1 MVAAY
6 REEGD
11 IAALSLVPGVAA
23 ITGTGREGGWLGR
36 EGGKPATIT
45 LMMKSLAHR
54 LELPPQIF
62 GVSEAM
68 DDLQDRSRAK
78 VIEIRI
84 ELGRPEVKKR
94 GRRIALLG
102 S

>member
-23 ITGTGREGGWLGR
+23 ITGTGR

-84 ELGRPEVKKR
+84 ELG
-94 GRRIALLG
+94 
-102 S
+102 

>member
-11 IAALSLVPGVAA
+11 IAALSLLPGAVA
-23 ITGTGREGGWLGR
+23 ITGTGREGGQASNHHIDDEESCPQIGAA
-36 EGGKPATIT
+36 G
-45 LMMKSLAHR
+45 

>member
-1 MVAAY
+1 MQL
-6 REEGD
+6 RPLTEE
-11 IAALSLVPGVAA
+11 
-23 ITGTGREGGWLGR
+23 
-36 EGGKPATIT
+36 
-45 LMMKSLAHR
+45 

-62 GVSEAM
+62 GLSEAM

>member
-1 MVAAY
+1 MLLPLLVQ
-6 REEGD
+6 EEK
-11 IAALSLVPGVAA
+11 
-23 ITGTGREGGWLGR
+23 
-36 EGGKPATIT
+36 GGKPATIT

-94 GRRIALLG
+94 KKNSLTWVLTSHGG
-102 S
+102 V